1 MCEDYRAVDQSTM
14 TAALGRP
21 MLVAVGFLACG
32 DSGMGVAPALGSL
45 HGYEA
50 DRLAPEFPEQRTVMT
65 A

>member
-1 MCEDYRAVDQSTM
+1 M
-14 TAALGRP
+14 TAALGRR

-50 DRLAPEFPEQRTVMT
+50 DRLAPELPEQRTVMT